1 MRCYSCQLSAGDQAD
16 TWHNQISYYQ
26 PFTSL
31 TSIVSPASITRGYL
45 DIYMEQYLDS
55 YQLTITR
62 NIYNIYTDHQ
72 QQHINS
78 HSTVAC
84 KPMFCC
90 LDNHWRI
97 DFAMDWFKCEGALND
112 ADLIPPSAVSARPR
126 GPCPTD
132 EAVTGGSCTA
142 GSYDWFPIVT
152 TATATTD
159 PVPRATQHWQ
169 LELETDLRGVW
180 SFTITEKVPTRAFFW

>member
-1 MRCYSCQLSAGDQAD
+1 M
-16 TWHNQISYYQ
+16 
-26 PFTSL
+26 
-31 TSIVSPASITRGYL
+31 GYL

-62 NIYNIYTDHQ
+62 NIYNIYTDLLCPHHQ

-97 DFAMDWFKCEGALND
+97 DFSMGWFKCEGALND
-112 ADLIPPSAVSARPR
+112 DDLMPPSAVSARPR
-126 GPCPTD
+126 GPCTTD
-132 EAVTGGSCTA
+132 EAVTGSCTNTA

-152 TATATTD
+152 TATAATE
-159 PVPRATQHWQ
+159 PVPGATQHWQ
-169 LELETDLRGVW
+169 LELETNPREVW
-180 SFTITEKVPTRAFFW
+180 SCTITEKAPTRAFSWLKVPTSLCQTGVIPH